1 MDYYITNG
9 HNFLNQSTNGVVP
22 ASLAMNNE
30 QLGRWTSAEKATH
43 VYQKSKI
50 AQTNGMRVISEDTLK
65 ALLKVHQQASDCS
78 GNHTKTSKPTL
89 SSEEKEKLKQMDF
102 LTFGKKFAEIASQLQ
117 KAAEY
122 YAAEVSR
129 EDQIQQDLLHK
140 IEFGDFSEMQGY
152 AYMRLLRSCR
162 LKRRKA
168 KDNLFAVQ
176 RIQSHVKDVS
186 VLQKELEGMENR
198 KYQPRVLKQ
207 LF

>member
-9 HNFLNQSTNGVVP
+9 QNFLNQSMNGVVP
-22 ASLAMNNE
+22 ASLAMDSE
-30 QLGRWTSAEKATH
+30 QLGRWTSEEKATH

-50 AQTNGMRVISEDTLK
+50 AQANGMRIISEDTLK
-65 ALLKVHQQASDCS
+65 AMLKVPQQSSDCRV
-78 GNHTKTSKPTL
+78 NHTETSKPTI
-89 SSEEKEKLKQMDF
+89 SSEEKEKLKQMNF
-102 LTFGKKFAEIASQLQ
+102 LMFGKKFAEIASQLQ
-117 KAAEY
+117 TAAEY

-140 IEFGDFSEMQGY
+140 IELGDFSEVQGY
-152 AYMRLLRSCR
+152 AYIRLLRSCR
-162 LKRRKA
+162 LNRRKA